1 MTQQTLPA
9 SLLDRLAIEETL
21 IRYGTAI
28 DTKDF
33 DLLDTVFT
41 SDAVVD
47 YRQSGGSRGPLS
59 EAKAWLAKVL
69 VPFTFMQHM
78 IGNLSVEIDG
88 DRASSVCYFYNPMT
102 MGGENGKE
110 TSFVCGGFYRDQLVR
125 TADGWRI
132 SERVDDQRYMH
143 TAKALPLPGSAT

>member
-1 MTQQTLPA
+1 MTQHTQQA
-9 SLLDRLAIEETL
+9 ALLERLAIEETL
-21 IRYGTAI
+21 VRYGTAI
-28 DTKDF
+28 DTQNF

-41 SDAVVD
+41 PDATLD
-47 YRQSGGSRGPLS
+47 YRISGGARGPLS

-102 MGGENGKE
+102 MGGKDGKE

-143 TAKALPLPGSAT
+143 TAKALPLPSAT